1 MRETFVIR
9 LKEACGV
16 PPGQHV
22 LVAVS
27 GGADSTALLCLFDEI
42 REAFPLQI
50 SCAHVE
56 HGIRGAASVEDMR
69 FVEALCAQKNI
80 PFYGSRVD
88 ATAYARAHKCGLE
101 DAARTLRY
109 DSLMETAK
117 AVGADAIALAHHQGD
132 QAETVL
138 LHAARGSDVRGL
150 CAMRARR
157 GNIIRPLLTFTPE
170 QLRAYLQSIGQPWR
184 EDETNVCQDYARN
197 RIRHAA
203 LPALEA
209 AYPDARA
216 ALARLASSAQR
227 DEDYFS
233 ARLGE
238 LGLNRPLMLVN
249 GACLPK
255 EKLAG
260 LHPALAGRTLVRL
273 IESAGV
279 PTQSA
284 QVIAKLLDLLPTCG
298 TVNLTDSARA
308 EIGTAYVAVLRQEEV
323 AAPTMLNPWGETE
336 TPFGT
341 VRVRR
346 AGAGETGDGMR
357 SQAMDESLLQGAA
370 LMPWQSGDTMTPFG
384 ANRPLRMKKLLENV
398 EHALRRSVP
407 VLKRGDTV
415 LWMPGV
421 RPAEICRGAGGARVM
436 VEFVNRFGGDFRST
450 AAQQQSKNQ
459 GEQKHE

>member
-16 PPGQHV
+16 SPGQHV

-88 ATAYARAHKCGLE
+88 ATAYARAQKCGLE

-117 AVGADAIALAHHQGD
+117 AVGADTIALAHHQED

-273 IESAGV
+273 IESA
-279 PTQSA
+279 
-284 QVIAKLLDLLPTCG
+284 
-298 TVNLTDSARA
+298 
-308 EIGTAYVAVLRQEEV
+308 YVAVLRQEEV

-384 ANRPLRMKKLLENV
+384 ANRPVRMKKLLENV

-421 RPAEICRGAGGARVM
+421 RPAEICRSAGGARVM

>member
-16 PPGQHV
+16 SPGQHV

-170 QLRAYLQSIGQPWR
+170 QLRVYLQSIGQPWR

-249 GACLPK
+249 GASA
-255 EKLAG
+255 AG
-260 LHPALAGRTLVRL
+260 KARGAASGAGGRALVGL
-273 IESAGV
+273 IERAGA

-284 QVIAKLLDLLPTCG
+284 QTVSQLLDSLPG
-298 TVNLTDSARA
+298 RAR
-308 EIGTAYVAVLRQEEV
+308 
-323 AAPTMLNPWGETE
+323 
-336 TPFGT
+336 
-341 VRVRR
+341 
-346 AGAGETGDGMR
+346 
-357 SQAMDESLLQGAA
+357 
-370 LMPWQSGDTMTPFG
+370 
-384 ANRPLRMKKLLENV
+384 
-398 EHALRRSVP
+398 
-407 VLKRGDTV
+407 
-415 LWMPGV
+415 
-421 RPAEICRGAGGARVM
+421 
-436 VEFVNRFGGDFRST
+436 
-450 AAQQQSKNQ
+450 
-459 GEQKHE
+459 

>member
-16 PPGQHV
+16 LPGRHV

-42 REAFPLQI
+42 RETFPLQI

-56 HGIRGAASVEDMR
+56 HGIRGAASAEDMR

-80 PFYGSRVD
+80 PFYGKRVD
-88 ATAYARAHKCGLE
+88 AAAYAGAHKCGLE

-109 DSLMETAK
+109 DFLTETAK
-117 AVGADAIALAHHQGD
+117 AVGADEIALAHHLGD
-132 QAETVL
+132 EAETVL
-138 LHAARGSDVRGL
+138 MHAARGSDIRGL

-157 GNIIRPLLTFTPE
+157 GNLIRPLLTFTPE

-184 EDETNVCQDYARN
+184 EDETNACQDYARN

-216 ALARLASSAQR
+216 ALARLALSAQR

-233 ARLGE
+233 ARLCE
-238 LGLNRPLMLVN
+238 LGLHRPLMLAN

-255 EKLAG
+255 VKLSG
-260 LHPALAGRTLVRL
+260 LHPALAGRAIVRL
-273 IESAGV
+273 IETVGV

-284 QVIAKLLDLLPTCG
+284 LAVSQMLDLLPTGG
-298 TVNLTDSARA
+298 TVNLTGGARA
-308 EIGTAYVAVLRQEEV
+308 EIGAAYVAVLRKDETV
-323 AAPTMLNPWGETE
+323 LPTALNPRGETE

-341 VRVRR
+341 VRIR
-346 AGAGETGDGMR
+346 AAEAGETGDGVH

-370 LMPWQSGDTMTPFG
+370 IAPWQSGDTMTPFG
-384 ANRPLRMKKLLENV
+384 LNRPVRMKKLLENV

-407 VLKRGDTV
+407 VLKQGNTV

-421 RPAEICRGAGGARVM
+421 RPAEICRGAGGARVL
-436 VEFVNRFGGDFRST
+436 VEMLNRFDGDFRS
-450 AAQQQSKNQ
+450 AAARQQSKS
-459 GEQKHE
+459 K

>member
-16 PPGQHV
+16 SPGQHV

-249 GACLPK
+249 GVCLPK

-298 TVNLTDSARA
+298 AVNLTDSARA

-346 AGAGETGDGMR
+346 AGADETGDGMR
-357 SQAMDESLLQGAA
+357 SQTMDESLLQGAA

-384 ANRPLRMKKLLENV
+384 ANRPVRMKKLLENV

-407 VLKRGDTV
+407 VLKQGDTV

-421 RPAEICRGAGGARVM
+421 RPAEICRGAGGARVL

>member
-9 LKEACGV
+9 LKEACGIS
-16 PPGQHV
+16 PGEHV

-69 FVEALCAQKNI
+69 FVETLCAQKNI

-109 DSLMETAK
+109 NSLMETAK

-157 GNIIRPLLTFTPE
+157 GNIIRPLLTFMPE

-209 AYPDARA
+209 AYPDGRRYA
-216 ALARLASSAQR
+216 AGFRPA
-227 DEDYFS
+227 DEDIF
-233 ARLGE
+233 
-238 LGLNRPLMLVN
+238 
-249 GACLPK
+249 
-255 EKLAG
+255 
-260 LHPALAGRTLVRL
+260 PAW
-273 IESAGV
+273 
-279 PTQSA
+279 
-284 QVIAKLLDLLPTCG
+284 
-298 TVNLTDSARA
+298 RA
-308 EIGTAYVAVLRQEEV
+308 
-323 AAPTMLNPWGETE
+323 
-336 TPFGT
+336 
-341 VRVRR
+341 
-346 AGAGETGDGMR
+346 
-357 SQAMDESLLQGAA
+357 S
-370 LMPWQSGDTMTPFG
+370 
-384 ANRPLRMKKLLENV
+384 
-398 EHALRRSVP
+398 
-407 VLKRGDTV
+407 
-415 LWMPGV
+415 
-421 RPAEICRGAGGARVM
+421 
-436 VEFVNRFGGDFRST
+436 
-450 AAQQQSKNQ
+450 
-459 GEQKHE
+459 

>member
-16 PPGQHV
+16 LPGQHV

-298 TVNLTDSARA
+298 AVNLTDSARA

-357 SQAMDESLLQGAA
+357 SQTMDESLLQGAA

-384 ANRPLRMKKLLENV
+384 ANRPVRMKKLLENV

-421 RPAEICRGAGGARVM
+421 RPAEICRGAGRRARA
-436 VEFVNRFGGDFRST
+436 G
-450 AAQQQSKNQ
+450 
-459 GEQKHE
+459 

>member
-1 MRETFVIR
+1 M
-9 LKEACGV
+9 
-16 PPGQHV
+16 
-22 LVAVS
+22 
-27 GGADSTALLCLFDEI
+27 
-42 REAFPLQI
+42 
-50 SCAHVE
+50 
-56 HGIRGAASVEDMR
+56 
-69 FVEALCAQKNI
+69 
-80 PFYGSRVD
+80 
-88 ATAYARAHKCGLE
+88 
-101 DAARTLRY
+101 
-109 DSLMETAK
+109 
-117 AVGADAIALAHHQGD
+117 
-132 QAETVL
+132 L

-260 LHPALAGRTLVRL
+260 LHPALAGRMLVRL
-273 IESAGV
+273 IEAAGV

-341 VRVRR
+341 VHVRR
-346 AGAGETGDGMR
+346 AGADET
-357 SQAMDESLLQGAA
+357 ATACAA
-370 LMPWQSGDTMTPFG
+370 RRW
-384 ANRPLRMKKLLENV
+384 MKACCK
-398 EHALRRSVP
+398 ARR
-407 VLKRGDTV
+407 L
-415 LWMPGV
+415 
-421 RPAEICRGAGGARVM
+421 CRGK
-436 VEFVNRFGGDFRST
+436 
-450 AAQQQSKNQ
+450 AAKR
-459 GEQKHE
+459 

>member
-1 MRETFVIR
+1 MPGHISAALKTLRER
-9 LKEACGV
+9 W
-16 PPGQHV
+16 
-22 LVAVS
+22 
-27 GGADSTALLCLFDEI
+27 
-42 REAFPLQI
+42 
-50 SCAHVE
+50 
-56 HGIRGAASVEDMR
+56 
-69 FVEALCAQKNI
+69 
-80 PFYGSRVD
+80 
-88 ATAYARAHKCGLE
+88 
-101 DAARTLRY
+101 RY

-203 LPALEA
+203 LPTLEA

-308 EIGTAYVAVLRQEEV
+308 ETARL
-323 AAPTMLNPWGETE
+323 TS
-336 TPFGT
+336 PFSD
-341 VRVRR
+341 R
-346 AGAGETGDGMR
+346 
-357 SQAMDESLLQGAA
+357 
-370 LMPWQSGDTMTPFG
+370 
-384 ANRPLRMKKLLENV
+384 KKLLRRQCSIRGERPK
-398 EHALRRSVP
+398 RRSARCAFDEP
-407 VLKRGDTV
+407 GQTRRATACAARR
-415 LWMPGV
+415 WMKACCKA
-421 RPAEICRGAGGARVM
+421 RRLCRGK
-436 VEFVNRFGGDFRST
+436 
-450 AAQQQSKNQ
+450 AATR
-459 GEQKHE
+459 